1 MAVRIRLA
9 RHGRKH
15 TPFYRVVAL
24 DSRKHREGR
33 ANEILGTYDPLLSDN
48 NLKVNLDRIH
58 YWINKGAELNK
69 SVEDLLGFSDMV
81 AFPEGYAERKAEQ
94 NAKKK
99 AHWAKRQ
106 KKDGSFKPAS
116 KRAVKKHEAKLKAAR
131 LGELNKAA
139 EAKAAAA
146 AAEAAKA
153 EAEAAAA
160 AAKEA
165 EASAEAPAEGES

>member
-33 ANEILGTYDPLLSDN
+33 ANEILGTYDPLLPDN

-58 YWINKGAELNK
+58 HWINLGAELNK
-69 SVEDLLGFSDMV
+69 SVEDLLNFSDM
-81 AFPEGYAERKAEQ
+81 APFPEGRAERKLEQ
-94 NAKKK
+94 AAKKK

-106 KKDGSFKPAS
+106 KKDGKHQPAS
-116 KRAVKKHEAKLKAAR
+116 RRAIKKHEATLKAAR
-131 LGELNKAA
+131 LSELNKAA
-139 EAKAAAA
+139 EAKAAA
-146 AAEAAKA
+146 
-153 EAEAAAA
+153 EAAAA
-160 AAKEA
+160 KSEETAAPEGD
-165 EASAEAPAEGES
+165 AS